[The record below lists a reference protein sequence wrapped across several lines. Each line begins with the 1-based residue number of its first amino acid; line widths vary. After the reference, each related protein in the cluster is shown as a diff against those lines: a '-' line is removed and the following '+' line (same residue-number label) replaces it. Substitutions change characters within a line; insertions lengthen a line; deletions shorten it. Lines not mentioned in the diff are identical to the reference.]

1 MIRTMFGNML
11 GDMEERQKEM
21 RQKLAEIMVEGT
33 AQGGAVKVVAN
44 ANREITDIQ
53 IDHEK
58 LDWEDVEMVQ
68 DLVLDA
74 TNKALSAAAAKE
86 AEATQE
92 MVKNMLPPG
101 MGNLG
106 NLFG

>member
-1 MIRTMFGNML
+1 ML

-21 RQKLAEIMVEGT
+21 RQKLAEIIVEGT

-44 ANREITDIQ
+44 ANREITDIR
-53 IDHEK
+53 IDREK

-74 TNKALSAAAAKE
+74 TNKALAAAAAKE

-101 MGNLG
+101 MGDLG

>member
-1 MIRTMFGNML
+1 MFGNML

-21 RQKLAEIMVEGT
+21 RQKLAEIIVEGT

-44 ANREITDIQ
+44 ANREITDIR
-53 IDHEK
+53 IDREK

-74 TNKALSAAAAKE
+74 TNKALAAAAAKE

-101 MGNLG
+101 MGDLG

>member
-1 MIRTMFGNML
+1 MFGNML

-21 RQKLAEIMVEGT
+21 RQKLADIMVEGT

-44 ANREITDIQ
+44 ANREIIDIR
-53 IDHEK
+53 IDRNN
-58 LDWEDVEMVQ
+58 LDWKDVEMVQ

-74 TNKALSAAAAKE
+74 TNKALAAAAEKE